1 MEEVQTIPA
10 NRIPA
15 VSKSGGKNQSQTTV
29 PFRRYEAEVIHH
41 CAESTI
47 MVLPGIPELGID
59 KPVVLKYR
67 LPKRYRI
74 KELEETLSKTRIKQ
88 EVANL
93 AKARRLGVLTPEVYH
108 VDYENKVIYME
119 HLGHFITLK
128 RYISELVLNE
138 ANTEHFVN
146 ILRNSGRACA
156 LLHNGGVIHGDLTSS
171 NIMLNPETA
180 EVYYIDF
187 GLSFASQ
194 NTEDKAVD
202 LYVFEKSLLCEK
214 NSQSLLGLLAEQF
227 YLGYGEMSQGF
238 EQVFNRLQKVKLRG
252 RKKVAFG

>member
-1 MEEVQTIPA
+1 MEENHTIP
-10 NRIPA
+10 NEVGKGSSRPKN
-15 VSKSGGKNQSQTTV
+15 SKKTQIVV
-29 PFRRYEAEVIHH
+29 PFRHNEAEIIHH

-47 MVLPGIPELGID
+47 MVLPGIPELEIT

-67 LPKRYRI
+67 LPKKYRI

-93 AKARRLGVLTPEVYH
+93 AKARRLGVLTPEVFH
-108 VDYENKVIYME
+108 VDYDNKVIYME

-138 ANTEHFVN
+138 AVTEHFIG

-171 NIMLNPETA
+171 NIMINPESA

-187 GLSFASQ
+187 GLSFASN

-202 LYVFEKSLLCEK
+202 LYVFEKSLLCER
-214 NSQSLLGLLAEQF
+214 NSQSLLGLLVDEF
-227 YLGYGEMSQGF
+227 YLGYGEKSQNF
-238 EQVFNRLQKVKLRG
+238 EQIFNRLQKVKLRG